1 MSFDE
6 DMKIAGEKP
15 SQGVPAE
22 PEDGQEIAEKLM
34 SEKEQG
40 LFDRAW
46 RLGGELAQALLD
58 SNDFTYDDSDGDTY
72 NKRILLAF
80 SAISSIES
88 RMCSDNA
95 ANEALNSLLEG
106 IKERDSRLYSDI
118 CGAGELSFYYLAVK
132 RGDAGTSVGKMFA
145 MICGREGD
153 EAYIRRGTEIYEG
166 FAALALSKIEEYGL
180 GSAGAEASHR

>member
-1 MSFDE
+1 
-6 DMKIAGEKP
+6 
-15 SQGVPAE
+15 
-22 PEDGQEIAEKLM
+22 M

-58 SNDFTYDDSDGDTY
+58 SSDFTYDDSDGDTY

-132 RGDAGTSVGKMFA
+132 RGGDTGMSVGKMFA

-153 EAYIRRGTEIYEG
+153 ETYIRRGTEIYED
-166 FAALALSKIEEYGL
+166 FEALARSKIEEYGL
-180 GSAGAEASHR
+180 SCAEGAASRR